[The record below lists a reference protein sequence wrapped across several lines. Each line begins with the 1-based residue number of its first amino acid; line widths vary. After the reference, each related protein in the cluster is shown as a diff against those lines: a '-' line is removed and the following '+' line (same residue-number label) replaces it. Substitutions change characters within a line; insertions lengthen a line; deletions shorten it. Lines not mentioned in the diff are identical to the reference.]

1 MGDLNELTHDNEKL
15 GPSAA
20 DFNHI
25 STFCAHVKQCDFI
38 DLGYIGL
45 AYTWTNKRFSSITT
59 YERL

>member
-1 MGDLNELTHDNEKL
+1 MHDNEKL

-38 DLGYIGL
+38 DLGYNGL